1 MIRASDLLGLPVVD
15 LVQAEKLGLVEEIVL
30 DPDGRRIAAFAVK
43 NGSLPGRRKR
53 RMVPA
58 QRVYAIG
65 PEALTLEQVG
75 GLPDEAEVGGL
86 PTLGEMAG
94 RRVLSRHGK
103 LLGSVCDVLIDE
115 DNGQIIG
122 YALDG
127 TGARNGLGLL
137 QRGKT
142 AWPDYVRAEAALR
155 MSRGLIVTPDEALVR
170 GDVTRDE
177 LEYRRVRIEP
187 AIGWAKAPRLDAPVS
202 PVLVR
207 GPAVAE
213 LPAPDPDRAVEE
225 APVPVMA
232 PVGSTIDSHAA

>member
-30 DPDGRRIAAFAVK
+30 DPDARRIAAFAVR
-43 NGSLPGRRKR
+43 NGSLPGRRRR
-53 RMVPA
+53 RMVPG

-65 PEALTLEQVG
+65 PEALTLEQVA
-75 GLPDEAEVGGL
+75 GLPDEAPVDGL
-86 PTLGEMAG
+86 PTLGELAG

-115 DNGQIIG
+115 DNGQVVG
-122 YALDG
+122 YALDVPS
-127 TGARNGLGLL
+127 ARGVPIL
-137 QRGKT
+137 QRGKA

-155 MSRGLIVTPDEALVR
+155 ISRSLIVSPDEALVR

-177 LEYRRVRIEP
+177 MEYRRVRIEP
-187 AIGWAKAPRLDAPVS
+187 AIGWDRAPKLDAPVA

-207 GPAVAE
+207 GPAVAV
-213 LPAPDPDRAVEE
+213 LPAPEPDRPVAD
-225 APVPVMA
+225 APVPVKA
-232 PVGSTIDSHAA
+232 TIASKIDSHAA

>member
-15 LVQAEKLGLVEEIVL
+15 LVQAEKLGLVEEIIL
-30 DPDGRRIAAFAVK
+30 DPDARRIAAFAVK
-43 NGSLPGRRKR
+43 NGSLPGRRR
-53 RMVPA
+53 RRLVPA

-65 PEALTLEQVG
+65 PEALTLEQVA
-75 GLPDEAEVGGL
+75 GLPDEPEVGGL
-86 PTLGEMAG
+86 PTLGELAG

-122 YALDG
+122 YALDVPSG
-127 TGARNGLGLL
+127 GNGVGLL
-137 QRGKT
+137 PRGKT

-177 LEYRRVRIEP
+177 MEYRRVRIEP
-187 AIGWAKAPRLDAPVS
+187 AIGWDRAPKLDAPVA

-207 GPAVAE
+207 GPAVAV
-213 LPAPDPDRAVEE
+213 LPAPDPTRAHDE
-225 APVPVMA
+225 APA
-232 PVGSTIDSHAA
+232 PAATPLSAPIDSHAA